1 MIQESCRFVQ
11 VHVRMVAAPLA
22 LLVASCVQPSSSP
35 EQVQSSNPSVTY
47 KYHNDQE
54 LLQVNQNATTYCNQY
69 RSLPQA
75 TNFTPDSN
83 GGNDVVFQCVPATA
97 PETSQM
103 QVNQGNPNLTYNY
116 VNDAQPLDA
125 SRNAKSYCMNNG
137 SSQVSSQYHDQYGW
151 NQNCHVPMQSAIDLT
166 VPARAL

>member
-11 VHVRMVAAPLA
+11 VHVRMVAALLA

-75 TNFTPDSN
+75 TNFTPDPN
-83 GGNDVVFQCVPATA
+83 GGNDVVFQCVPATK
-97 PETSQM
+97 PETSQEP
-103 QVNQGNPNLTYNY
+103 VNPNLTYNY
-116 VNDAQPLDA
+116 GSDTDLLNA
-125 SRNAKSYCMNNG
+125 SRNAQTYCMNNG
-137 SSQVSSQYHDQYGW
+137 SSQVSSNITTNTDGTK
-151 NQNCHVPMQSAIDLT
+151 T
-166 VPARAL
+166 VTFQCNRQ